1 MVSNGADT
9 ATSST
14 ATVTGVAAGKITVRV
29 TLNDTD
35 ADSNP
40 ETLTGSLPITISAA
54 PVNPAKIT
62 SVTISPTE
70 CDFTVGDVLNQ
81 TFTVSNVDADDD
93 GSYKYSWGFGGS
105 SIGTLTPSSDG
116 KSCTLTGT
124 LSKSGTYYVKCT
136 VTDSYNTS
144 VVNNNAQGGKCVCT
158 AAVATGTLIPAN
170 CSLEQLDA
178 YTAKKAGYVEC
189 TVTVDEADDGTYQY
203 YWYAN
208 GNGTG
213 LGNVLN
219 ESGST
224 ITSTWVTGAGT
235 VKIGGTSYNKAG
247 TVNYSVKVKDSH
259 GNEYDSSQ
267 LNWII
272 S

>member
-1 MVSNGADT
+1 MVSNGEDT

-14 ATVTGVAAGKITVRV
+14 ATVTGVGIGSANVLV

-35 ADSNP
+35 ADGNP
-40 ETLTGSLPITISAA
+40 ETLKGSTTVNVSAA
-54 PVNPAKIT
+54 PVDYNHIK
-62 SVTISPTE
+62 SVTVSPVEIDVTS
-70 CDFTVGDVLNQ
+70 GDAINQ
-81 TFTVSNVDADDD
+81 VYTSSPSPSDD
-93 GSYKYSWGFGGS
+93 GSYTYSWHWSKS
-105 SIGTLTPSSDG
+105 SAGTITPSSDG
-116 KSCTLTGT
+116 KTATVTGT
-124 LSKSGTYYVKCT
+124 APSTAGTYIVVCD
-136 VTDSYNTS
+136 VTDSYGTKVSSTS
-144 VVNNNAQGGKCVCT
+144 AYGKIVVS
-158 AAVATGTLIPAN
+158 AAVEEGTLIPAN
-170 CSLEQLDA
+170 CSLEQLDTYA
-178 YTAKKAGYVEC
+178 DKKAGYVEC

-213 LGNVLN
+213 LGNVLS

-267 LNWII
+267 LNWLI